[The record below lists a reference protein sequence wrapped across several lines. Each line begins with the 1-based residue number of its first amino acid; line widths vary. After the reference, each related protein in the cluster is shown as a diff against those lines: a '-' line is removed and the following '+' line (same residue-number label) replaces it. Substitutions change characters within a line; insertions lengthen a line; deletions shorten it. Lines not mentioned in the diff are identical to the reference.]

1 MNQFKK
7 NISKNAFDED
17 TMLAHVYKQADK
29 AGLRSKWAKS
39 PKEPVMK
46 KRIFWLASLSV
57 TLILAITIF
66 NQGNWFKEDESK
78 IVSAIIAVDI
88 NPSFELSVNNATIVI
103 KIEALNEDASALDT
117 SSLIGLPAATV
128 IDEIVKLAT
137 TAGFIDSTDLLD
149 DYVVVSTV
157 LMDQDNLR
165 LEEKLQTQLQD
176 RIQLSDTLQCV
187 NLVEIKASQI
197 QKMEADGK
205 DIPLGLYVLNGMV
218 NTPDGTILSAKEFFS
233 NPDNRLA
240 IQDKVKI
247 NDVAELKIRDRIEV
261 ALQLLKT
268 DGVDITALQTRLE
281 NASLQDMLQIQSEV
295 RTQLKGQD
303 KPNDNGNGSD
313 NGNQTQSNPET
324 SPNTN
329 APTND
334 NGLNPDNSQTP
345 QSGIDSDNGNNPVE
359 DNGSGSS
366 GVSGTNGYGGN

>member
-7 NISKNAFDED
+7 NLSKNAFDED

-46 KRIFWLASLSV
+46 KRVLWLAGLAMTLVLAMSV
-57 TLILAITIF
+57 FYQT
-66 NQGNWFKEDESK
+66 NWFRQDDSK

-103 KIEALNEDASALDT
+103 KIEALNEDALALDT

-128 IDEIVKLAT
+128 IEEIVKLAT
-137 TAGFIDSTDLLD
+137 AAGFIDSTDLLD

-165 LEEKLQTQLQD
+165 LEDKLQTQLHD

-240 IQDKVKI
+240 IQDRVKI

-261 ALQLLKT
+261 ALQLLQA
-268 DGVDITALQTRLE
+268 DGIDITALQTRLE

-295 RTQLKGQD
+295 RTQLNDNG

-313 NGNQTQSNPET
+313 NGQQTQPNTET
-324 SPNTN
+324 SPNTD
-329 APTND
+329 APNND
-334 NGLNPDNSQTP
+334 NGLNPDNSQT
-345 QSGIDSDNGNNPVE
+345 QQNGIESSNGNNPVE
-359 DNGSGSS
+359 ESGSGSGSS
-366 GVSGTNGYGGN
+366 SGYGGN